1 MKNTQSIQDFYKSV
15 DTTFVPVNKN
25 IFSKEIQLQS
35 SLDVL
40 KYIVAEIGYTHRIND
55 IDCRILLFLL
65 QSNIGF
71 GNGVFISADDRK
83 KIIVKFCIDASI
95 LSRTLKNFRDKK
107 LFIKNGKVD
116 ILNPLYFGN
125 GAWMNQV
132 SLSVSHT
139 TSYDFDCNLISNTI
153 TCQGIYKHTFLDE
166 NLIISSDETSSSL
179 KLIREK
185 NKAKELEMEIKKLK
199 IKLFILGKS

>member
-40 KYIVAEIGYTHRIND
+40 KYIVAEIGHTHHIND
-55 IDCRILLFLL
+55 RDCRILLFLL
-65 QSNIGF
+65 QNNIGT
-71 GNGVFISADDRK
+71 GNCVSVTPNDRK
-83 KIIVKFCIDASI
+83 KIANQFEIDATI

-116 ILNPLYFGN
+116 ILNPLYFGD
-125 GAWMNQV
+125 GQWMNQV

-153 TCQGIYKHTFLDE
+153 TCQGTYKHTSLDE
-166 NLIISSDETSSSL
+166 NLLML

-185 NKAKELEMEIKKLK
+185 NRAKKLEIEIKELRSKL
-199 IKLFILGKS
+199 LLLEQP